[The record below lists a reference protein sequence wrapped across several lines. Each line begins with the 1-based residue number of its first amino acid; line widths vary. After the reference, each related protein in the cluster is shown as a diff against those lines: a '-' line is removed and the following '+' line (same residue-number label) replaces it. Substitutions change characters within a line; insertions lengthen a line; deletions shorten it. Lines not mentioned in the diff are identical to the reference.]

1 MVKAEIT
8 LGTCYGDAVIP
19 VEVLGKGPRPGTAWV
34 RALNGLEPFTKI
46 SHGGPF
52 QDSTS
57 VVLIPHLRDVRIESD
72 PGKAGGWRVGD
83 HDPGGLGHALQLPR
97 TFRYRDRRL
106 DIETPRQR
114 RRIAADLH
122 DGTN

>member
-8 LGTCYGDAVIP
+8 VGTCYGDVVIP

-57 VVLIPHLRDVRIESD
+57 IVLIPHLREVHIEKD
-72 PGKAGGWRVGD
+72 PDDSIEEELLQEDGIEV
-83 HDPGGLGHALQLPR
+83 QLPISEERIPVEDRNIPVEDWFLESAYEDR
-97 TFRYRDRRL
+97 TF
-106 DIETPRQR
+106 IE
-114 RRIAADLH
+114 
-122 DGTN
+122 

>member
-8 LGTCYGDAVIP
+8 VGTCYGDVVIP

-57 VVLIPHLRDVRIESD
+57 IVLIPHLREVHIEKD
-72 PGKAGGWRVGD
+72 PDESIEEELFQEDGIEV
-83 HDPGGLGHALQLPR
+83 QLPISEKRIPVEDRKIPVEDWFLESAYEDR
-97 TFRYRDRRL
+97 TF
-106 DIETPRQR
+106 IE
-114 RRIAADLH
+114 
-122 DGTN
+122 

>member
-8 LGTCYGDAVIP
+8 VGTCYGDVVIP

-57 VVLIPHLRDVRIESD
+57 IVLIPHLREVHIEKDPDKSIEEELLQEDGIEVQLLISEKRIPVEDRNIPVEDWFLESAYED
-72 PGKAGGWRVGD
+72 
-83 HDPGGLGHALQLPR
+83 R
-97 TFRYRDRRL
+97 TF
-106 DIETPRQR
+106 IE
-114 RRIAADLH
+114 
-122 DGTN
+122 

>member
-8 LGTCYGDAVIP
+8 VGTCYGDVVIP

-57 VVLIPHLRDVRIESD
+57 IVLIPHLREVHIEKD
-72 PGKAGGWRVGD
+72 PDESIEEELLQEDGIEV
-83 HDPGGLGHALQLPR
+83 QLPISEERIPVEDRNISVEDWFLESAYEDR
-97 TFRYRDRRL
+97 TF
-106 DIETPRQR
+106 IE
-114 RRIAADLH
+114 
-122 DGTN
+122 

>member
-8 LGTCYGDAVIP
+8 VGTCYGDVVIP

-57 VVLIPHLRDVRIESD
+57 IVLIPHLREVHIEKD
-72 PGKAGGWRVGD
+72 PDESIEEELLQEDGIEV
-83 HDPGGLGHALQLPR
+83 QLPISEKGIPVEGRNIPVEDWFLENAYEDR
-97 TFRYRDRRL
+97 TF
-106 DIETPRQR
+106 IE
-114 RRIAADLH
+114 
-122 DGTN
+122 

>member
-8 LGTCYGDAVIP
+8 VGTCYGDVVIP

-57 VVLIPHLRDVRIESD
+57 IVLIPHLREVHIEID
-72 PGKAGGWRVGD
+72 PDESIEEEWLQEGGIEV
-83 HDPGGLGHALQLPR
+83 QLPISEKGIPVEDRNTPVEDWFLESAYEDR
-97 TFRYRDRRL
+97 TF
-106 DIETPRQR
+106 IE
-114 RRIAADLH
+114 
-122 DGTN
+122 